1 MISLEDNFNQVSL
14 HNPSKEILSLYEGVT
29 EIEEFD
35 PRGYRMVRP
44 LFSHSDMPRFINI
57 RKVKEADF
65 NWDQEFI
72 YPVVL
77 HHNNELAAK
86 YLNLIPSHILE
97 KIKSKQCKLVLDN
110 TMEGDRVAKFYTALY
125 RSIDGLGLPAS
136 QIYYVTNSLVGEVEH
151 ETWKNKNYRQHNNIN
166 VISFMYNVMDVQ
178 RLKGLG
184 HLPEVV
190 DIEKEIQYKRDNFLN
205 IKEFLKVNRTGRPE
219 RNLFMFHINKNRLY
233 DKFNISF
240 PELPDYTYPSINFG
254 DLLNIDNIREVKE
267 KCPIDIDKTDATNHG
282 EPGFGEGKFNA
293 DLPFQ
298 PIHYRNTFISVVMCA
313 FPFVE
318 NCCHLHSSTFNPI
331 YCGHPILQF
340 GPHKHLEVLR
350 NNGFKTFD
358 KWWDESYDELPEG
371 WDRFKGVLKNID
383 ILSKK
388 SKKEIFEMYVDM
400 KENLQHNSDLIQNY
414 NGSNILRQRIINE

>member
-14 HNPSKEILSLYEGVT
+14 HNPSKEILSIYKDVT
-29 EIEEFD
+29 EIQEID
-35 PRGYRMVRP
+35 PRGYKMVRP
-44 LFSHSDMPRFINI
+44 LFSHSDIPRFLGIEKI
-57 RKVKEADF
+57 KEDNF
-65 NWDQEFI
+65 NWDKEFI

-86 YLNLIPSHILE
+86 YLNLIPSHIIE
-97 KIKSKQCKLVLDN
+97 KIRSKQCKLVLDN

-125 RSIDGLGLPAS
+125 SSIDELSLPAS
-136 QIYYVTNSLVGEVEH
+136 QIYYVTNSLVAESEH
-151 ETWKNKNYRQHNNIN
+151 ELWKTKYYRHHSNIN

-205 IKEFLKVNRTGRPE
+205 VKEFLKVNRTGRPE
-219 RNLFMFHINKNRLY
+219 RNLFMFYINRNNLY
-233 DKFNISF
+233 DKFKISF
-240 PELPDYTYPSINFG
+240 PELPDYNYPSMNFG
-254 DLLNIDNIREVKE
+254 DLLNESNVEEVKK
-267 KCPIDIDKTDATNHG
+267 KCPFDIDKTDATNHG

-298 PIHYRNTFISVVMCA
+298 PIHYRNTLISVVMCA

-331 YCGHPILQF
+331 YCGHPIIQF
-340 GPHKHLEVLR
+340 GPHRHLEVLK

-358 KWWDESYDELPEG
+358 KWWDESYDNLTEG

-383 ILSKK
+383 ELSKK

-400 KENLQHNSDLIQNY
+400 KDILQHNSDLIQNY
-414 NGSNILRQRIINE
+414 NGSKILRQRIINE